1 MRWPALPNPREPR
14 FVSVEPLNVAPALV
28 GRPLAAPSRRAA
40 AVAIDIAAVTLLA
53 NASGYWL
60 ALALLL
66 LAVMLRASLVAEGA
80 RRLVT
85 AVLIG
90 VVALAACWTAWSTWR
105 TGTSPDEAPPRS
117 TRLAAPPALPASASE
132 RERLEQAQAEL
143 REARAALKRRTLADH
158 VEATLDEVGAS
169 FGWGIVY
176 FSLLPAFWQ
185 GQTLGKRLLR
195 LRIVELTGKPI
206 TPLRGLKRYG
216 GYAAGMATGG
226 LGFLQVLW
234 EPNRQ
239 GLQDKAAHTVVLDER
254 AQGSGRAVD

>member
-14 FVSVEPLNVAPALV
+14 FVSVEPLNVAPELV
-28 GRPLAAPSRRAA
+28 GRTLAPPGRRAA
-40 AVAIDIAAVTLLA
+40 ALGVDLLA
-53 NASGYWL
+53 VGVLSNASGYWL

-66 LAVMLRASLVAEGA
+66 MAALLQRSLRAEGA
-80 RRLVT
+80 RRAVT
-85 AVLIG
+85 AVLVGIM
-90 VVALAACWTAWSTWR
+90 VLAAVAVAWNTWRQDSPREKPVRSVRPPALAA
-105 TGTSPDEAPPRS
+105 
-117 TRLAAPPALPASASE
+117 SASD
-132 RERLEQAQAEL
+132 RERLERAEAEL
-143 REARAALKRRTLADH
+143 REARAALGRRSVADY
-158 VEATLDEVGAS
+158 VEATLDDLAPS

-185 GQTLGKRLLR
+185 GRTIGKRLFQ

-254 AQGSGRAVD
+254 IPPP

>member
-1 MRWPALPNPREPR
+1 
-14 FVSVEPLNVAPALV
+14 V
-28 GRPLAAPSRRAA
+28 RPP
-40 AVAIDIAAVTLLA
+40 
-53 NASGYWL
+53 
-60 ALALLL
+60 
-66 LAVMLRASLVAEGA
+66 
-80 RRLVT
+80 
-85 AVLIG
+85 
-90 VVALAACWTAWSTWR
+90 ALAA
-105 TGTSPDEAPPRS
+105 
-117 TRLAAPPALPASASE
+117 SASD
-132 RERLEQAQAEL
+132 RERLERAEAEL
-143 REARAALKRRTLADH
+143 REARAALGRRSVADY
-158 VEATLDEVGAS
+158 VEATLDDLAPS

-185 GQTLGKRLLR
+185 GRTIGKRLFQ

-254 AQGSGRAVD
+254 APAS

>member
-14 FVSVEPLNVAPALV
+14 YVSVEPLNVAPALV
-28 GRPLAAPSRRAA
+28 GRTLATPARRAYA
-40 AVAIDIAAVTLLA
+40 LGIDLMVLALLS

-60 ALALLL
+60 AAALLM
-66 LAVMLRASLVAEGA
+66 LAAMLRRSLVAEGA
-80 RRLVT
+80 RRVVT
-85 AVLIG
+85 ALLIG
-90 VVALAACWTAWSTWR
+90 IVVLAAVGVAWSTWR
-105 TGTSPDEAPPRS
+105 QDASPREKPARS
-117 TRLAAPPALPASASE
+117 ARPPALAASASDT
-132 RERLEQAQAEL
+132 ERLERAQAEL
-143 REARAALKRRTLADH
+143 REARAALGRRSLADH
-158 VEATLDEVGAS
+158 VEATLDDLVPS

-185 GQTLGKRLLR
+185 GRTLGKRLFG

-216 GYAAGMATGG
+216 GDAAGMATGG

-254 AQGSGRAVD
+254 APPP

>member
-14 FVSVEPLNVAPALV
+14 FVSVEPLNVAPELV
-28 GRPLAAPSRRAA
+28 GRTLAPPGRRAA
-40 AVAIDIAAVTLLA
+40 ALGVDLLA
-53 NASGYWL
+53 VGVLSNASGYWL

-66 LAVMLRASLVAEGA
+66 MAALLQRSLRAEGA
-80 RRLVT
+80 RRAVT
-85 AVLIG
+85 AVLVGIM
-90 VVALAACWTAWSTWR
+90 VLAAVAVAWNTWR
-105 TGTSPDEAPPRS
+105 QDASPREKPVRSVRPPV
-117 TRLAAPPALPASASE
+117 LAASASD
-132 RERLEQAQAEL
+132 RERLERAEAEL
-143 REARAALKRRTLADH
+143 REARAALGRRSVADY
-158 VEATLDEVGAS
+158 VEATLDDLAPS

-185 GQTLGKRLLR
+185 GRTIGKRLFQ

-254 AQGSGRAVD
+254 APAS

>member
-28 GRPLAAPSRRAA
+28 GRTLATPGRRASA
-40 AVAIDIAAVTLLA
+40 LGVDLLVVGVLS

-60 ALALLL
+60 AGALLV
-66 LAVMLRASLVAEGA
+66 LAVLLRRSLVAEGA
-80 RRLVT
+80 RRGVT
-85 AVLIG
+85 AVLLG
-90 VVALAACWTAWSTWR
+90 VVVLAAAVVAWHTWR
-105 TGTSPDEAPPRS
+105 EDTPREKPARS
-117 TRLAAPPALPASASE
+117 ARPPAPAASASD
-132 RERLEQAQAEL
+132 RERLEHAEAEL
-143 REARAALKRRTLADH
+143 REARSALKRRSLADQL
-158 VEATLDEVGAS
+158 EATIDDLAPS

-185 GQTLGKRLLR
+185 GQTLGKRLFR

-254 AQGSGRAVD
+254 IPPP

>member
-14 FVSVEPLNVAPALV
+14 FVSVEPLNVAPELV
-28 GRPLAAPSRRAA
+28 GRTLAPPGRRAA
-40 AVAIDIAAVTLLA
+40 ALGVDLLA
-53 NASGYWL
+53 VGVLSNASGYWL

-66 LAVMLRASLVAEGA
+66 MAALLQRSLRAEGA
-80 RRLVT
+80 RRAVT
-85 AVLIG
+85 AVLVGIM
-90 VVALAACWTAWSTWR
+90 VLAAVAVAWNTWRQDSSPREKPARSARPPALAA
-105 TGTSPDEAPPRS
+105 
-117 TRLAAPPALPASASE
+117 SASD
-132 RERLEQAQAEL
+132 RERLERAQVEL
-143 REARAALKRRTLADH
+143 REARAALGRRSVADY
-158 VEATLDEVGAS
+158 VEATLDDLAPS

-185 GQTLGKRLLR
+185 GRTIGKRLFQ

-254 AQGSGRAVD
+254 IPPP